1 MLYKIRDRFSKVSI
15 SIGIVF
21 SKLRLSPNQ
30 WTLLTLIPVI
40 LAAYFILQES
50 FLFAALFFILAS
62 FFDLIDGSV
71 ARVTGRVTQL
81 GAYLDTIMDR
91 YVEFIIIFS
100 LLFISLP
107 TVYMNTHIWLFLY
120 LFGAMLTTYAKAA
133 AKEKLDK
140 EIKGGLFERA
150 ERLIILFLGI
160 LLAYF
165 STSYLVYVII
175 ILAVVSNI
183 TAIQRII
190 TAVK

>member
-40 LAAYFILQES
+40 VAAYFILQES

-107 TVYMNTHIWLFLY
+107 VIYVSTHIWLFLY

-133 AKEKLDK
+133 ASEKLDK

-150 ERLIILFLGI
+150 ERLILLFIGI

-165 STSYLVYVII
+165 STNYLVYIII

-190 TAVK
+190 AAVK